1 MEADMVRVV
10 TVKTAFTLQHA
21 QSHNI
26 IPPRFSF
33 CQIAN
38 EAMLPA
44 KETREKLHTLYKDK
58 YVELFTVNI
67 GKQHN
72 PASMIY
78 LWSFSK
84 PKALRVVSE
93 NVCRALCNLRVR
105 RQHEEEVGREFIE
118 RAKDGGA
125 TDENEHEADK
135 KEYNQFCK
143 GLERLD
149 NAMLQ
154 LDETLMVLKDY

>member
-1 MEADMVRVV
+1 MVR
-10 TVKTAFTLQHA
+10 KTWHLCFLPITP
-21 QSHNI
+21 
-26 IPPRFSF
+26 IPFDGNLINGVPLH
-33 CQIAN
+33 QIADA
-38 EAMLPA
+38 AMLPA
-44 KETREKLHTLYKDK
+44 KDTREKLHRLYRDN
-58 YVELFTVNI
+58 YVELFNINI

-72 PASMIY
+72 PSSMIY
-78 LWSFSK
+78 LWTFSK
-84 PKALRVVSE
+84 SKVARVVSE
-93 NVCRALCNLRVR
+93 NVCTALCNMRLR
-105 RQHEEEVGREFIE
+105 RQHEEEVGRDFIE

-149 NAMLQ
+149 NAILQ